1 VGSAR
6 RKETLEAM
14 SGLCGWIDIPATD
27 EERQRTIVAM
37 AAGLPAPLGGCA
49 APCHATAGA
58 AALAVHTEPLPG
70 RLHTEGQRLIAIC
83 GRPEWSDPQLAAA
96 SEEQGPARVLA
107 REYGRRRE
115 QVLQGLHGAFALAVV
130 DSGRRELFLA
140 IDRLGICTLTFAAAA
155 GGLLFASD
163 SDALLRHPAASRGL
177 DPQALFDYV
186 YFHMLPG
193 PAGIYRGHERLLP
206 GQFLRFQS
214 GAIERGTYWHMRYR
228 PERRPH
234 YPDFRDEFLAHL
246 EAAVAGAAAG
256 ASAGAFLSGGTD
268 SSTVAGMLA
277 RSASDKAR
285 TFSIGFDAEGYDETG
300 YARIAARH
308 FGTEHHEYYVSP
320 QDVVDSIPLI
330 AAAYDLPYG
339 NASALP
345 TYHCARLAREHGIT
359 RLLGGDGGDEL
370 FGGNSRYAKQNVFS
384 YYERI
389 PASVRRGILEPLL
402 ARGADRAR
410 GPMRKLR
417 RYVAQA
423 AIPLPDRAETYN
435 LLHHFG
441 IDRVFAAEFLE
452 SVNPGH
458 PLEVLRDTY
467 GRADADGVIDRLLAL
482 DLKQT
487 LADNDLPKVTRMCD
501 LAGVEPAFPLL
512 DHRLVEFSGRLPPS
526 WKVRGTRLRVF
537 FKKAL
542 ADFLPG
548 EILTKPKH
556 GFGLPFGVWMNEYQ
570 PLRELAGDALG
581 RLHSQGIFRRDFL
594 DALIDRHLDEHAAYY
609 GTMVW
614 VLMMLSQWLDARS
627 AHTAAT
633 APTPASGAPMQ
644 LR

>member
-1 VGSAR
+1 
-6 RKETLEAM
+6 M
-14 SGLCGWIDIPATD
+14 SGLCGWTDIPAT
-27 EERQRTIVAM
+27 EEDGQRTIAAM
-37 AAGLPAPLGGCA
+37 AAGLPAPAAGRA
-49 APCHATAGA
+49 APRCTSAGA
-58 AALAVHTEPLPG
+58 AALAVLTEPLPG
-70 RLHTEGQRLIAIC
+70 RLHTEGERLVAIC
-83 GRPEWSDPQLAAA
+83 GRPEWSDPRLAAA
-96 SEEQGPARVLA
+96 ASEQGPARVLA
-107 REYGRRRE
+107 REYGRHRE
-115 QVLQGLHGAFALAVV
+115 RVLQDLHGAFALAVI
-130 DSGRRELFLA
+130 DNERHELFLA
-140 IDRLGICTLTFAAAA
+140 IDRLGICTLAFTAAR

-163 SDALLRHPAASRGL
+163 SDALLRHPAASKEL

-186 YFHMLPG
+186 YFHMIPG
-193 PAGIYRGHERLLP
+193 PSGVYRGHERLLP
-206 GQFLRFQS
+206 GQYLHFRS
-214 GAIERGTYWHMRYR
+214 GAVERGTYWHMRYR
-228 PERRPH
+228 PAGHPR
-234 YPDFRDEFLAHL
+234 YPDLRDEFLSHL
-246 EAAVAGAAAG
+246 EAAVAGAAAD
-256 ASAGAFLSGGTD
+256 AAAGAFLSGGTD

-277 RSASDKAR
+277 RSASGKAR

-308 FGTEHHEYYVSP
+308 FGTEHHEYYVTP

-345 TYHCARLAREHGIT
+345 TYHCARFAREHGVT

-370 FGGNSRYAKQNVFS
+370 FGGNSRYGKQNVFS
-384 YYERI
+384 YYDRI
-389 PASVRRGILEPLL
+389 PAPVRRAILEPLL

-423 AIPLPDRAETYN
+423 STPLPDRAESYN

-441 IDRVFAAEFLE
+441 TGRVFTAEFLA
-452 SVNPGH
+452 SVNPDH
-458 PLEVLRDTY
+458 PLESLRETFA
-467 GRADADGVIDRLLAL
+467 RADADNVIDRLLAL

-526 WKVRGTRLRVF
+526 LKVRGTRLRVF

-542 ADFLPG
+542 ADFLPA
-548 EILTKPKH
+548 EILTKSKH
-556 GFGLPFGVWMNEYQ
+556 GFGLPFGVWMNEYR

-581 RLHSQGIFRRDFL
+581 RLHSQGIFRREFL

-614 VLMMLSQWLDARS
+614 VLMMLSQWFDTRS

-633 APTPASGAPMQ
+633 GPTPASGAPMQ